1 MYSYL
6 LDIFSSGDIFPS
18 ANIFPSVDKI
28 QDDIFSE
35 LGADKFAHQVKE
47 EEKQAVK

>member
-18 ANIFPSVDKI
+18 VDKI
-28 QDDIFSE
+28 QASIKSKTTFFSE
-35 LGADKFAHQVKE
+35 LGADSFVHQVKE